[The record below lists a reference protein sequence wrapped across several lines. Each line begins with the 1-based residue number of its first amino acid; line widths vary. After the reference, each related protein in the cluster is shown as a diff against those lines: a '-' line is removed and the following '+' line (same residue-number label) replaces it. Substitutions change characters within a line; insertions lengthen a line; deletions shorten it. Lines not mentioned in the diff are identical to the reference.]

1 VIDRLYKA
9 FSEVMTEPAVKTKF
23 ESMGSV
29 PLYSSQAALASFIQT
44 DLPKWKKML
53 ADSDIKP
60 EK

>member
-1 VIDRLYKA
+1 
-9 FSEVMTEPAVKTKF
+9 
-23 ESMGSV
+23 
-29 PLYSSQAALASFIQT
+29 LASFIQT